1 MNYYKFNIGDYAAA
15 TAHLSFLED
24 CAYRRL
30 IDLYYSKEQPIPA
43 DTAKAC
49 RLVRATSKDERAAVQ
64 TVLAEFFT
72 ETPGGWTHGRCD
84 ADIDAYQQKAESNR
98 VAGKKGGRPKKQ
110 TNLDESGN
118 PEKTQMVSENNP
130 NETLTTNQEPL
141 TNNQEEIQGTYV
153 VIGED
158 ARANSS
164 PADVCKAMKAAGMAS
179 VNPSSPKLANA
190 MAAGVTL
197 GELVQAASDAV
208 QQGKGFAYAIAM
220 AEGRRRDASTAPAK
234 KNGIAPEPAW
244 RTEQRNRTLQAVPNI
259 ADRGISAQE
268 FFDVEAKNVTAI
280 AMG

>member
-43 DTAKAC
+43 DIAKAC

-64 TVLAEFFT
+64 TVLTEFFT
-72 ETPGGWTHGRCD
+72 ETQDGWTHGRCD

-98 VAGKKGGRPKKQ
+98 VVGKKGGRPKKQ
-110 TNLDESGN
+110 TNSDESGN
-118 PEKTQMVSENNP
+118 PEITQMVSKNNP
-130 NETLTTNQEPL
+130 QETLTTNQEPL
-141 TNNQEEIQGTYV
+141 TNNQIQEAYV

-158 ARANSS
+158 ARATSS
-164 PADVCKAMKAAGMAS
+164 PADVCKAMKAAGMAA

-190 MAAGVTL
+190 LAAGVTL
-197 GELVQAASDAV
+197 GELVQAATEAA

-220 AEGRRRDASTAPAK
+220 AEGRRRDALAAPAK
-234 KNGIAPEPAW
+234 QNGKAAEPAW

-259 ADRGISAQE
+259 ADHGISAQE